1 MTSKGKLLIWP
12 LGRWVDGHPRISL
25 GIFTKPVRRILYIK
39 NQQVSDTQEETS
51 RTIWNLWDWWDRQF
65 GVRFVEMFMTG
76 WDVHD
81 WGHSWYTISEHE
93 TTFDWFNN
101 SRSDG
106 KQLQGFHTN
115 QLRVTYA
122 KTAEVFCLQFETW
135 KWQQMLSFCLAQWTG
150 LWKPES
156 TRWMGGKWMSWCW
169 CCLFFWVVRFVAR
182 IFSFWIF
189 FHSFKELLKWYA
201 VVKLT
206 FVTCKELWLQLPA
219 SSHSSHHHDFVALYS
234 ACLL

>member
-51 RTIWNLWDWWDRQF
+51 RNIWNLWDWWDRQF

-81 WGHSWYTISEHE
+81 WSQLVYHQRTQ
-93 TTFDWFNN
+93 NN
-101 SRSDG
+101 VWLVQQLKIWRKYLG
-106 KQLQGFHTN
+106 QLKKKQLQGF
-115 QLRVTYA
+115 QLISFVYA

-156 TRWMGGKWMSWCW
+156 TRWMVKIRGENGGENGWVGVVC
-169 CCLFFWVVRFVAR
+169 FFL
-182 IFSFWIF
+182 S
-189 FHSFKELLKWYA
+189 
-201 VVKLT
+201 
-206 FVTCKELWLQLPA
+206 C
-219 SSHSSHHHDFVALYS
+219 
-234 ACLL
+234 